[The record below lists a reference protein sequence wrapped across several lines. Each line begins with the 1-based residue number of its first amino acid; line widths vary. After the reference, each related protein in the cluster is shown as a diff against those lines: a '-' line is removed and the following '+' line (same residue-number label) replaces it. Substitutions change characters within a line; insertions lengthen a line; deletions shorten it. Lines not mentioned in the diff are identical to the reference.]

1 MKRELL
7 KTWSKMTEKEQR
19 TISKR
24 TGVDV
29 SRINGYFANI
39 NELRTDSLELL
50 VSSLGFKLIA
60 HDTKTDK

>member
-1 MKRELL
+1 MKQTLK
-7 KTWSKMTEKEQR
+7 KTWVKLPEKEQR
-19 TISKR
+19 NVSKR

-50 VSSLGFKLIA
+50 VSSLGFELSVKS
-60 HDTKTDK
+60 KP

>member
-1 MKRELL
+1 MKQTLE

-19 TISKR
+19 NVSKR

-50 VSSLGFKLIA
+50 VSSLGFELTVKS
-60 HDTKTDK
+60 KP

>member
-1 MKRELL
+1 MKKELL
-7 KTWSKMTEKEQR
+7 KTWSKLTEKEQR
-19 TISKR
+19 NVSKR

-50 VSSLGFKLIA
+50 VSSLGFKLVA
-60 HDTKTDK
+60 HDTKTN

>member
-1 MKRELL
+1 MKKELL
-7 KTWSKMTEKEQR
+7 KAWVKLPEKEQR
-19 TISKR
+19 TVSKR

-50 VSSLGFKLIA
+50 VSSLGFILTVK
-60 HDTKTDK
+60 TK